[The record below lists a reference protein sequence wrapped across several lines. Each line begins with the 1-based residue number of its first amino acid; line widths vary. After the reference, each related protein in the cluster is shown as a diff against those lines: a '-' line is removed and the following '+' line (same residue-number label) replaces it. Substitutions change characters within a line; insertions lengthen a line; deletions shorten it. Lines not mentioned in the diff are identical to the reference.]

1 MKLYTRTG
9 DDGSSGLFGG
19 DRVSKSHL
27 RLVAYGT
34 LDELNSVMGLL
45 CLQVTAPCATP
56 ETLQRVQHDLFVL
69 GAILATPANRQE
81 LLGARMSTPTWAL
94 ADMEADIDRLTALA
108 PPMTAFVLPGGTPAS
123 AHAHLA
129 RTVCRRAERE
139 VVALTHEEPLNPTV
153 LAYLNRLSDWL
164 FALARAENATAG
176 VADVQW
182 VPKDLTIPPASFLP
196 CTSKRTGPRGPVS
209 FCGRGFRL
217 ELELHAEPVATADLP
232 GLAVP

>member
-19 DRVSKSHL
+19 DRVSKAHL

-34 LDELNSVMGLL
+34 LDELNSIMGLL
-45 CLQVTAPCATP
+45 RLHATP
-56 ETLQRVQHDLFVL
+56 ACADEATLQRVQQDLFVL
-69 GAILATPANRQE
+69 GAILATPAARQD
-81 LLGARMSTPTWAL
+81 LLGSRMSRPIWELT
-94 ADMEADIDRLTALA
+94 DMEADIDRLADLA
-108 PPMTAFVLPGGTPAS
+108 PPMTTFVLPGGTTAS

-139 VVALTHEEPLNPTV
+139 VVALTQEEPMNLEV

-176 VADVQW
+176 VADIQW
-182 VPKDLTIPPASFLP
+182 VPK
-196 CTSKRTGPRGPVS
+196 G
-209 FCGRGFRL
+209 
-217 ELELHAEPVATADLP
+217 E
-232 GLAVP
+232 

>member
-34 LDELNSVMGLL
+34 LDELNSVMGVVSLH
-45 CLQVTAPCATP
+45 ARSACASLD
-56 ETLQRVQHDLFVL
+56 TLQRIQHDLFVL
-69 GAILATPANRQE
+69 GAILATPAARLD
-81 LLGARMSTPTWAL
+81 LLGARMSKPTWDL

-123 AHAHLA
+123 AYAHLA

-139 VVALTHEEPLNPTV
+139 VVALTHEEPVNPAV

-164 FALARAENATAG
+164 FALARAENAVAG
-176 VADVQW
+176 VADIQW
-182 VPKDLTIPPASFLP
+182 VPKD
-196 CTSKRTGPRGPVS
+196 
-209 FCGRGFRL
+209 
-217 ELELHAEPVATADLP
+217 
-232 GLAVP
+232 

>member
-19 DRVSKSHL
+19 ERVSKSHL

-45 CLQVTAPCATP
+45 LRHATAPCATQ
-56 ETLQRVQHDLFVL
+56 ETLQRIQHDLFVL

-81 LLGARMSTPTWAL
+81 LLGARMSAPTWSL

-139 VVALTHEEPLNPTV
+139 VVVLTHEEPLNPAV

-176 VADVQW
+176 VADIQW
-182 VPKDLTIPPASFLP
+182 VPKD
-196 CTSKRTGPRGPVS
+196 
-209 FCGRGFRL
+209 
-217 ELELHAEPVATADLP
+217 
-232 GLAVP
+232 